1 MVVASITTAM
11 IVVQGC
17 HQRLR
22 LLVIGIPT
30 MSQSNLADRHA
41 RLPLAV
47 ATESI
52 CLLVLGSL
60 QALVGSRGIAAKVET
75 PAESTAVM
83 EEDWMI
89 GVAVAEEDRC
99 VEGLETGPGMGRE
112 RGPGMDRA
120 MVDHQDDLATTG
132 ETLEAT
138 IEGRVGNEGATPQ
151 RCRPATGKR
160 DSDVRSVS
168 PTADQ

>member
-41 RLPLAV
+41 RLPLVV

-83 EEDWMI
+83 EEDWWMI

-99 VEGLETGPGMGRE
+99 VAGLETGPGMG
-112 RGPGMDRA
+112 
-120 MVDHQDDLATTG
+120 
-132 ETLEAT
+132 
-138 IEGRVGNEGATPQ
+138 
-151 RCRPATGKR
+151 
-160 DSDVRSVS
+160 
-168 PTADQ
+168 